1 MLRRGK
7 SLSSM
12 LLNSA
17 IQPRWWERTLMSR
30 SRKAT
35 FASRSVMLAVI
46 SLSCMWS
53 VHKTYTYCALFI
65 SQATSICSGYGGNG
79 DECESHAIHG
89 GGNGT
94 QEHMLA
100 YAMVIFMLLI
110 IICTEWR
117 AARRPYSMA
126 RGKYYLSICIS
137 SVSVIR
143 FLCMHLL
150 SKRKWRRR
158 RRAKI

>member
-17 IQPRWWERTLMSR
+17 IQPRWWERTFVPR
-30 SRKAT
+30 CRKAT
-35 FASRSVMLAVI
+35 FASRSPMLAMI

-53 VHKTYTYCALFI
+53 VHKTHTYCVLFN
-65 SQATSICSGYGGNG
+65 SQRTRQSAADTAGMSES
-79 DECESHAIHG
+79 ESHAIHG
-89 GGNGT
+89 DGNGT

-110 IICTEWR
+110 ICTEWR
-117 AARRPYSMA
+117 VARRPYSMA
-126 RGKYYLSICIS
+126 RGKYYMSICIS
-137 SVSVIR
+137 SVSAFR
-143 FLCMHLL
+143 FLCACTD
-150 SKRKWRRR
+150 SRKE
-158 RRAKI
+158 